1 MKAKNGKSLS
11 ALCAGAGVSAHVA
24 TRVSER
30 GEWVKRANRTE
41 TKGGAQSEREGAS
54 VQKEG
59 ARRRNKGRRERNP
72 ASFRPLKTIF
82 EMRELFVVR
91 KVGFIERKCLLL
103 QANKH
108 NTSLSCRN
116 TASI

>member
-1 MKAKNGKSLS
+1 MKAKKRKV
-11 ALCAGAGVSAHVA
+11 AECECAGVSANVP
-24 TRVSER
+24 TCESEQ

-59 ARRRNKGRRERNP
+59 ARRRNKGRRERKP
-72 ASFRPLKTIF
+72 ASFRPLKTEF
-82 EMRELFVVR
+82 EMRELFVAR
-91 KVGFIERKCLLL
+91 KVGFIERKCLIL

>member
-24 TRVSER
+24 TRVSKR

-41 TKGGAQSEREGAS
+41 TKGGAQSEREGAGA
-54 VQKEG
+54 QKEG
-59 ARRRNKGRRERNP
+59 ARRRNKGRGERKP
-72 ASFRPLKTIF
+72 ASFRPLKTEF
-82 EMRELFVVR
+82 DMRELFVAR

>member
-11 ALCAGAGVSAHVA
+11 AQCAGAGVSVHVP
-24 TRVSER
+24 TRVSEW
-30 GEWVKRANRTE
+30 GEWVRRANRTE

-59 ARRRNKGRRERNP
+59 ARRRNKGRRERKS
-72 ASFRPLKTIF
+72 ASFQPLTTGF
-82 EMRELFVVR
+82 EMHELFVAR
-91 KVGFIERKCLLL
+91 KVGFIERKCLPL

-116 TASI
+116 AAYI